1 MVLSFAGFT
10 ISEGFTWLIRF
21 SCVDMIFI
29 LVMIVKLDILLLFY
43 SNSKYRIIIK
53 KYDVNFIKMTSKTEF
68 LLQRF
73 FLKVLKINFN

>member
-53 KYDVNFIKMTSKTEF
+53 KNTM
-68 LLQRF
+68 
-73 FLKVLKINFN
+73 